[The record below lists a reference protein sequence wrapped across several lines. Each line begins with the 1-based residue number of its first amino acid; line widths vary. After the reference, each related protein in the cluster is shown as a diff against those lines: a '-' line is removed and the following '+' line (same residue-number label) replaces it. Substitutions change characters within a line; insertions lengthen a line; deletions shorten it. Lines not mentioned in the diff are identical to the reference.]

1 MSAAITGVSGG
12 LTETYRS
19 SAQPIHGGQGL
30 LEDERSQSGETQ
42 RVYVWGSESF
52 PSIGSG
58 GSGASEPER
67 RSTSLGKTHW
77 KEGSE
82 GR

>member
-1 MSAAITGVSGG
+1 M
-12 LTETYRS
+12 
-19 SAQPIHGGQGL
+19 
-30 LEDERSQSGETQ
+30 
-42 RVYVWGSESF
+42 GSESF

-58 GSGASEPER
+58 GPGASEPER
-67 RSTSLGKTHW
+67 RSTSLGKKRW